1 MDYLAG
7 TRRRRDLEIGGI
19 EEVRGGGVVG
29 GGWCSVLGSGSKLHS
44 RSGGSTTA
52 CQYLIPPASLITL
65 ADSCPFLS
73 ELANGT

>member
-1 MDYLAG
+1 MRG
-7 TRRRRDLEIGGI
+7 
-19 EEVRGGGVVG
+19 EVVEWWVVG
-29 GGWCSVLGSGSKLHS
+29 GARYSVVMLHS

-73 ELANGT
+73 ELATGT